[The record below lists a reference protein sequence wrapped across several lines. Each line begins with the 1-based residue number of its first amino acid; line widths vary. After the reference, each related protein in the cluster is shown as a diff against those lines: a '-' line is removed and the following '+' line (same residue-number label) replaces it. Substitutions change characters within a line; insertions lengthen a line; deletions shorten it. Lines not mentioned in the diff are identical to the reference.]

1 MNTPQSLWLAA
12 TPQSLGLAAT
22 PQLLWLAAQRGQTGM
37 IDEWLQNWDNTQDGG
52 RTLETVAHLKLA
64 LRVAVTNN
72 HEHTI
77 SCVMKKWRVGTDTI
91 MLCLGQAIMCGC
103 VDAMRALFAHIG
115 IFGISIACKRE
126 LLLRAIDETRPEII
140 AYLAQEQDVDL
151 NQRLTTFDYEYS
163 FIRTIYNP
171 LTLAVRHACIA
182 ALGINSG
189 QKKHAGRRIATVEAL
204 LRYKACVNNL
214 EDTRSP
220 LMVVLKDMPH
230 ATPNRHIRHLLRTLV
245 RAKADVDAL
254 SSREKE
260 MVVVCCGIAE

>member
-1 MNTPQSLWLAA
+1 MNTPQSLW
-12 TPQSLGLAAT
+12 LAAT
-22 PQLLWLAAQRGQTGM
+22 PQLLWLAAQRGQTGK
-37 IDEWLQNWDNTQDGG
+37 IDEWLQNWDNTQDGSC
-52 RTLETVAHLKLA
+52 TLETVAHLKLA

-77 SCVMKKWRVGTDTI
+77 SCVMKKWRVGKDTI

-126 LLLRAIDETRPEII
+126 LLLRAITETRPEII

-151 NQRLTTFDYEYS
+151 NHSYLNHSYLNHS
-163 FIRTIYNP
+163 FIRSIYNP
-171 LTLAVRHACIA
+171 LTLAVRNASHA
-182 ALGINSG
+182 ALDISFD
-189 QKKHAGRRIATVEAL
+189 QKKHAGRHIATVQAL
-204 LRYKACVNNL
+204 LRHKACVNNL
-214 EDTRSP
+214 KDPRLP
-220 LMVVLKDMPH
+220 LNVALKNIPP
-230 ATPNRHIRHLLRTLV
+230 TPFKPNRHIRQLLRTLV

-260 MVVVCCGIAE
+260 LVVMCCGIAE